1 MLGMFRTSSWH
12 VSKEIAQQQI
22 TLEKHIA
29 DSQEA
34 TLTFSNELAAHRYL
48 VQESN
53 SWAQRL
59 TNLLSW

>member
-1 MLGMFRTSSWH
+1 MFRTSSWH
-12 VSKEIAQQQI
+12 VSQGVAQQQI

-34 TLTFSNELAAHRYL
+34 ALTISHELAAHSYMI
-48 VQESN
+48 QESN

>member
-1 MLGMFRTSSWH
+1 MLRISRTSSWH
-12 VSKEIAQQQI
+12 ISQGIVQQQI

-34 TLTFSNELAAHRYL
+34 ALTISNELAAHRYMI
-48 VQESN
+48 QESN

>member
-1 MLGMFRTSSWH
+1 MLRMSRTSSWH
-12 VSKEIAQQQI
+12 ISQEVAQQQI

-29 DSQEA
+29 DSQGA
-34 TLTFSNELAAHRYL
+34 ALTVSNELAAHRYL
-48 VQESN
+48 IQESN